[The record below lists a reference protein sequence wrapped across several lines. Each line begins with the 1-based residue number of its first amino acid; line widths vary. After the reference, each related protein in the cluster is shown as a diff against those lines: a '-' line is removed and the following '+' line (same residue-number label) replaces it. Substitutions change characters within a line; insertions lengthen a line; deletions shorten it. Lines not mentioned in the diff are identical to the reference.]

1 MGDQLECCRR
11 PQGLGKRDLKTY
23 KGPQKRKVSGAKAP
37 NFDDDD
43 DDFGIPNPPIKKNLD
58 KEPNAREGNPS
69 SYLDSIYAENKK
81 DYLTKE
87 NFPNFNN
94 IDIEPVNEPNFS
106 NQGMFQPIQA
116 QENYSQPQPQYENGQ
131 YFQSYAPQQNNI
143 SQPEYMIP
151 VKTNIPYIQP
161 QGEFHSEINNYN
173 TTTTTLPTKYVTSE
187 PPKYDFSQN
196 DYSNTQSNNYI
207 NAQNTRPVEYAEIK
221 PISYVK
227 NAQKPPAPK
236 IQAVKYLPPKIHKTK
251 YTTTS
256 VSNNVQYSD
265 DNNYS
270 NYESQPVSYTNYE
283 SNPESFNK
291 YESQPETFTKYE
303 KYEKYEV
310 TPESYN
316 NYENYESHQKTYT
329 EYETTPKIDDTHPA
343 TYTQYEGGSSETYE
357 TPHTNNYTKYEYQ
370 NNYVESQPQSTTEYV
385 PSKVSK
391 VEVEYKPQN
400 TSNHYI
406 ESSSTAVQYIKTKPK
421 QELQIEYIEP
431 EKQVQ
436 IEYKKQVKQNVES
449 MPKDKSP
456 NDSKSKEVPKKAK
469 KVYMSKPKKE
479 EKKEQK
485 EKSIKPQPQIEKTSF
500 AVQPKKKEEKKKLSQ
515 TQLSQSIPPEEA
527 IPEIQQEPEDI
538 DLSEAEPRPYKHS
551 ESEENSINIRQKNMK
566 KRQKPQKYI
575 ESDENSEKERS
586 FYDEIKSRK
595 IKKYNKKMREEERD
609 FSPDGY
615 KKFYPPNDPFFKR
628 PKGKKT
634 HKVYYDKENDEDSES
649 NRAIYDG
656 EMMNGKRHGIGK
668 LKTKEY
674 IREGTWKNDEF
685 TGWGRESRPNGE
697 ILEGRFINGKL
708 EGKGILRNSEG
719 SSYIG
724 DFVGSKRDGY
734 GELETEKAYYRGE
747 FKNDK
752 FHGRGKIKLKED
764 DSEFEGIFRNGEIE
778 KENTN
783 VLCGGKVSRGAKVEK
798 IRETTA
804 CQAPGFITDFF
815 SKIFS

>member
-37 NFDDDD
+37 NFDDD

-187 PPKYDFSQN
+187 PPKYDYSQN
-196 DYSNTQSNNYI
+196 DYTNTQSNDYI

-227 NAQKPPAPK
+227 NAQKPPVQK

-283 SNPESFNK
+283 SNQESFNK

-329 EYETTPKIDDTHPA
+329 EYETT
-343 TYTQYEGGSSETYE
+343 
-357 TPHTNNYTKYEYQ
+357 KYEYQ

-391 VEVEYKPQN
+391 VEVEYRPQN

-456 NDSKSKEVPKKAK
+456 NDSKSKEVQKKAK

-485 EKSIKPQPQIEKTSF
+485 EKSIKPQSQIEKTSF
-500 AVQPKKKEEKKKLSQ
+500 AVQPKKKRRKKKIIS
-515 TQLSQSIPPEEA
+515 
-527 IPEIQQEPEDI
+527 
-538 DLSEAEPRPYKHS
+538 
-551 ESEENSINIRQKNMK
+551 NSI
-566 KRQKPQKYI
+566 
-575 ESDENSEKERS
+575 
-586 FYDEIKSRK
+586 KS
-595 IKKYNKKMREEERD
+595 IY
-609 FSPDGY
+609 SPRGSY
-615 KKFYPPNDPFFKR
+615 
-628 PKGKKT
+628 
-634 HKVYYDKENDEDSES
+634 
-649 NRAIYDG
+649 
-656 EMMNGKRHGIGK
+656 
-668 LKTKEY
+668 
-674 IREGTWKNDEF
+674 
-685 TGWGRESRPNGE
+685 SR
-697 ILEGRFINGKL
+697 
-708 EGKGILRNSEG
+708 
-719 SSYIG
+719 
-724 DFVGSKRDGY
+724 
-734 GELETEKAYYRGE
+734 
-747 FKNDK
+747 
-752 FHGRGKIKLKED
+752 
-764 DSEFEGIFRNGEIE
+764 
-778 KENTN
+778 NTT
-783 VLCGGKVSRGAKVEK
+783 RT
-798 IRETTA
+798 RRY
-804 CQAPGFITDFF
+804 
-815 SKIFS
+815 